1 MPQLSSAPL
10 AVVIPAA
17 GVGKRMESD
26 CPKQYLTI
34 NQKTILEH
42 TVSRLLSFE
51 NINKI
56 VIALGEE
63 DEYFS
68 HLPIAEHPKVSTVI
82 GGEERVDSVLAGLR
96 ALDQSVYEWV
106 LVHDA
111 ARPCVSVEDIKQL
124 VASCLERNAG
134 GLLGYPVRDTMKK
147 ASSEDKVL
155 CTVER
160 TEMWHALTPQMYPLK
175 ELISAI
181 DHGLATGVAIT
192 DESSAI
198 EAHNGTSFMI
208 EGRSDNIK
216 ITRPTDLAMAQLIL
230 TYQEEQ
236 S

>member
-1 MPQLSSAPL
+1 MSSTPL

-17 GVGKRMESD
+17 GIGKRMESD

-34 NQKTILEH
+34 NRKTILEH

-51 NINKI
+51 NIKTI
-56 VIALGEE
+56 VIALGKD
-63 DEYFS
+63 DEYFP
-68 HLPIAEHPKVSTVI
+68 HLAIARHPKVSTVV
-82 GGEERVDSVLAGLR
+82 GGDERVDSVLAGLH
-96 ALDQSVYEWV
+96 AIDQSIYDWV

-111 ARPCVSVEDIKQL
+111 ARPCVSVKDIEQL
-124 VASCLERNAG
+124 VESCLDKKAG

-147 ASSEDKVL
+147 ASSEDQVL
-155 CTVER
+155 STVDR
-160 TEMWHALTPQMYPLK
+160 SDMWHALTPQMYLLK

-181 DHGLATGVAIT
+181 EKGLAADITIT

-198 EAHNGTSFMI
+198 EANNGTSFMI

-216 ITRPTDLAMAQLIL
+216 ITRPADLAMAKLIL